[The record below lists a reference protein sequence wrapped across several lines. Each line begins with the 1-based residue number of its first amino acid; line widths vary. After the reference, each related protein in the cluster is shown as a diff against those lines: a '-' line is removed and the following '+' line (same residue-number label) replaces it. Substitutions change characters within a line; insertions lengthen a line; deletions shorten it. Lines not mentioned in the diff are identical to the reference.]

1 MAIEMSIKDLY
12 EVGESFESCVGS
24 GSKSERARIP
34 KNTSRINL
42 SEELINKI
50 ATYPNKVNCL
60 VSGEIW
66 CPDFQLNIS
75 VLKKFVD
82 INDNFDISVITMGR
96 GKKFM
101 SEALN
106 IEKENFK
113 GPTIAFL
120 DENYEIIGIFEER
133 PKSVL
138 KFENF
143 EDVKIDYYKGKYLS
157 DTANDYLDILDI
169 L

>member
-157 DTANDYLDILDI
+157 HTVNDYLDILDI

>member
-101 SEALN
+101 SEALS
-106 IEKENFK
+106 IEKEKFK

-157 DTANDYLDILDI
+157 HTVNDYLDILDI

>member
-12 EVGESFESCVGS
+12 KVGESFESCVGS

-106 IEKENFK
+106 IEKEKFK

-157 DTANDYLDILDI
+157 DTINDYLDILDI

>member
-1 MAIEMSIKDLY
+1 MAIEMSIRDLY
-12 EVGESFESCVGS
+12 NVGESFESCVGS
-24 GSKSERARIP
+24 GIKSERARIP
-34 KNTSRINL
+34 KNTARINL
-42 SEELINKI
+42 DENLFNKI
-50 ATYPNKVNCL
+50 SSYPNKVNCL

-82 INDNFDISVITMGR
+82 INNNFDISVITMGR

-101 SEALN
+101 SEILG

-120 DENYEIIGIFEER
+120 DEDFNLIGVFEER
-133 PKSVL
+133 PKEVL
-138 KFENF
+138 KFEDF
-143 EDVKIDYYKGKYLS
+143 EEVKIEYYKGKYLL
-157 DTANDYLDILDI
+157 DTVNDYLKILNI
-169 L
+169 N

>member
-120 DENYEIIGIFEER
+120 DENYKIIGIFEER

-157 DTANDYLDILDI
+157 DTVNDYLDILDI

>member
-1 MAIEMSIKDLY
+1 MAIEISIKDLY
-12 EVGESFESCVGS
+12 EVGESFESCVGR

-34 KNTSRINL
+34 KNTPIINL
-42 SEELINKI
+42 SEKLINKI
-50 ATYPNKVNCL
+50 STYSNKVNCL

-82 INDNFDISVITMGR
+82 INDNFDISVITMCR

-113 GPTIAFL
+113 GPTIVF
-120 DENYEIIGIFEER
+120 FR
-133 PKSVL
+133 
-138 KFENF
+138 
-143 EDVKIDYYKGKYLS
+143 
-157 DTANDYLDILDI
+157 
-169 L
+169 

>member
-1 MAIEMSIKDLY
+1 MAIEMSIRDLY
-12 EVGESFESCVGS
+12 EVGESFESCVGD

-50 ATYPNKVNCL
+50 SSYPDKVKCL

-66 CPDFQLNIS
+66 CPDFQLNIA

-82 INDNFDISVITMGR
+82 LNDNFDISVITMGR

-101 SEALN
+101 SEALG
-106 IEKENFK
+106 IEKDNFK

-120 DENYEIIGIFEER
+120 DEDFNIIGIFEER

-143 EDVKIDYYKGKYLS
+143 EDVKIDYYKGKYLL
-157 DTANDYLDILDI
+157 DTVNDYLNILSI
-169 L
+169 N

>member
-12 EVGESFESCVGS
+12 NVGESFESCVGG

-42 SEELINKI
+42 DENIFNKI
-50 ATYPNKVNCL
+50 SNYDNKVKCL

-75 VLKKFVD
+75 VLKKFAD

-96 GKKFM
+96 GKKFL
-101 SEALN
+101 SEALG
-106 IEKENFK
+106 IEKDNFK
-113 GPTIAFL
+113 GPTIVFL
-120 DENYEIIGIFEER
+120 DENFNIIGVFEER
-133 PKSVL
+133 PKAVL

-157 DTANDYLDILDI
+157 DTVNDFLEILNI
-169 L
+169 K

>member
-157 DTANDYLDILDI
+157 DTVNDYLDILDI

>member
-1 MAIEMSIKDLY
+1 MAIEMNIKDLY
-12 EVGESFESCVGS
+12 KVGESFESCVGS

-42 SEELINKI
+42 SEDIINKI

-120 DENYEIIGIFEER
+120 DENFNVIGTFEER

-157 DTANDYLDILDI
+157 DTVNDYLEILNI

>member
-113 GPTIAFL
+113 GPTISFL

-157 DTANDYLDILDI
+157 DTVNDYLDILDI

>member
-157 DTANDYLDILDI
+157 DTVNDHLDILDI

>member
-1 MAIEMSIKDLY
+1 MVIEMNLKELY
-12 EVGESFESCVGS
+12 EVGESFESCVGK
-24 GSKSERARIP
+24 GSKSERSRIP

-42 SEELINKI
+42 NEDTINKI
-50 ATYPNKVNCL
+50 ASYPNKVNIL

-66 CPDFQLNIS
+66 CPDFQLNVS

-82 INDNFDISVITMGR
+82 INDNFDISVITMAR

-120 DENYEIIGIFEER
+120 DENFNVIGVFEER
-133 PKSVL
+133 PQEVKKVND
-138 KFENF
+138 FE
-143 EDVKIDYYKGKYLS
+143 EIKIDYYKGKYLL
-157 DTANDYLDILDI
+157 DTVNDYLNILNI
-169 L
+169 K

>member
-1 MAIEMSIKDLY
+1 MAIEMSIRDLY
-12 EVGESFESCVGS
+12 NVGESFESCVGS

-34 KNTSRINL
+34 KNTARINL
-42 SEELINKI
+42 DENLFNKI
-50 ATYPNKVNCL
+50 SSYPNKVNCL

-75 VLKKFVD
+75 VLKKFVN

-101 SEALN
+101 SEALG
-106 IEKENFK
+106 IEKESFK

-120 DENYEIIGIFEER
+120 DEDFNVIGVFEER
-133 PKSVL
+133 PKEVL
-138 KFENF
+138 KFEDF
-143 EDVKIDYYKGKYLS
+143 EEVKIEYYKGKYLL
-157 DTANDYLDILDI
+157 DTVEDYLKILNI
-169 L
+169 N

>member
-75 VLKKFVD
+75 VLKKFID

-101 SEALN
+101 SGALN

-157 DTANDYLDILDI
+157 DTVNDYLDILDI